1 MEGTEVG
8 RKPFNANSAF
18 SLFWLSLLLNFHLPL
33 PAQWMRVLFSNGK
46 TSFTECH
53 RNITVKPALVS
64 CMEGRWEMM
73 VGLAAGLTSQ
83 EERGHQMP
91 TKSKDQ
97 RAREGG
103 ETAGRSS
110 SRSCMHSVR
119 STGPGAESTESQRQ
133 PLLWA
138 QVNIGQRHQA
148 LRASDFRAG
157 DAATL
162 GTWRL

>member
-1 MEGTEVG
+1 
-8 RKPFNANSAF
+8 
-18 SLFWLSLLLNFHLPL
+18 
-33 PAQWMRVLFSNGK
+33 
-46 TSFTECH
+46 
-53 RNITVKPALVS
+53 
-64 CMEGRWEMM
+64 
-73 VGLAAGLTSQ
+73 
-83 EERGHQMP
+83 MP

-110 SRSCMHSVR
+110 SRSRMHSVR
-119 STGPGAESTESQRQ
+119 STGPGAESTESQTQ